1 MPELAR
7 TKGRLLF
14 LAIAAVFFGP
24 LLVAAWLYY
33 GGAFLQP
40 EGRANHG
47 ALLEPIVSLSER
59 LPDSALY
66 PAHAGKWLLLYPADG
81 ACLEQC
87 RQALHAIRQ
96 IRLMLGNEMDR
107 VTRIF
112 LHDESPLDTVFV
124 SLEHEGLVTLHD
136 PATSALVNS
145 KRPAELEAGGY
156 YLIDP
161 RGNLVM
167 YFHVGLPPREI
178 VDDIKRL
185 LRLSRIG

>member
-1 MPELAR
+1 MSEPVQA
-7 TKGRLLF
+7 KGRLQF
-14 LAIAAVFFGP
+14 LLIAAVFFGP
-24 LLVAAWLYY
+24 LLLAAWLYY
-33 GGAFLQP
+33 GGAFMQP
-40 EGRANHG
+40 EGRANNG

-59 LPDSALY
+59 LPDSPLY
-66 PAHAGKWLLLYPADG
+66 PAHKGKWLLLYAADG
-81 ACLEQC
+81 ACLEACLQG
-87 RQALHAIRQ
+87 LHTIRQ
-96 IRLMLGNEMDR
+96 IRLMLGTEMDR

-124 SLEHEGLVTLHD
+124 SLEHEGLVALHD
-136 PATSALVNS
+136 PASSVLIKS

-167 YFHVGLPPREI
+167 YFHAGLPPREI

-185 LRLSRIG
+185 LRLSHIG